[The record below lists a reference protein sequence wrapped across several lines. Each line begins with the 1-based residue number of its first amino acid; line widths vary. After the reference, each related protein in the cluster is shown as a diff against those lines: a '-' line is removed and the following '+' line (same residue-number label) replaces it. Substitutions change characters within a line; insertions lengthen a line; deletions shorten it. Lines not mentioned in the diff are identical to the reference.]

1 MTKIVKFS
9 EAEVA
14 EPSDFDDISAYARAG
29 DEAITS
35 GAIGYPHHWAD
46 YTVSNANAIEATI
59 SVGSLFVGGLVYR
72 NDDPIVVNLQVHLPL
87 VTGDRRYVALLLR
100 GEEEVTTGQRLVETD
115 ADTGETVE
123 QSVPKTG
130 LRKVVCVVQQG
141 LSSPTPLKP
150 TVAADQCCL
159 AYVELSPTGIVAIEM
174 DNASRVKSLYE
185 IEGRLSLVEG
195 DVSNVRTRVST
206 IETDIA
212 NIASRL
218 GDIPSP
224 IIMRQIKRELGI
236 LRRTVA
242 LPDEARA
249 WWYDA
254 GLLQDAWDKA
264 HASWLARVR
273 EGIRFPWAAERD
285 AQLALID
292 ESSNAIRFSGR
303 LLLPAWTE
311 AARLEIDGDG
321 GSKNISQLVHT
332 VTTAVRRELSRTVT
346 EYGPTVTVC
355 ENNAEWSN
363 TSGLDVGALFTK
375 NGETWEVVGSDNGAN
390 YGVGHVLRYVR
401 KLTVRTVTETYW
413 DKVTENFGVNGSI
426 YGQTWLCAQPMI
438 VTSIDLKFT
447 RVASTGDVHLFLCE
461 CSESGEPQFD
471 RVLAK
476 TTLAA
481 GDLATGWVRF
491 SITPRFLESGK
502 RYAWFT
508 VTTGNHALETVS
520 GNKFAQGSLFWCTD
534 GAWAQGDPLV
544 DFAMRLNAASFAS
557 SRTVVEF
564 QPLTLEN
571 GMTEIRLLTA
581 GWAPGG
587 TALVWEVKP
596 SDSETWQPLTLD
608 SAAASTALNGVPALV
623 QLRAVF
629 TGTTDLQPA
638 LVLDAYAR
646 GMTFRPRGDM
656 VAVSKE
662 QAFGLSTTH
671 VQLEA
676 VLDQYDA
683 AKHTAAPKLVI
694 GGTVVTP
701 TTLTITPDLVNP
713 KKRTLLANFM
723 LGAATTSA
731 RARIDM
737 TTTEVTDLPFVQN
750 IALYAL

>member
-14 EPSDFDDISAYARAG
+14 EPSDFDAISAYARAG
-29 DEAITS
+29 DEALAS
-35 GAIGYPHHWAD
+35 GAIAYPHHWAD
-46 YTVSNANAIEATI
+46 HTVSNANAVEVTI
-59 SVGSLFVGGLVYR
+59 NSGSLFAGGLIYR
-72 NDDPIVVNLQVHLPL
+72 NDDPIIVNLQVHLPL

-100 GEEEVTTGQRLVETD
+100 GEEEIIGGQRLVETD

-130 LRKVVCVVQQG
+130 IRKIVCVVQQG
-141 LSSPTPLKP
+141 LPSPTPLKP

-174 DNASRVKSLYE
+174 NNASRVKSLFE
-185 IEGRLSLVEG
+185 IDGRLSLVEG
-195 DVSNVRTRVST
+195 DVSNLRTRVST

-224 IIMRQIKRELGI
+224 AIIRQMKRDLSI

-242 LPDEARA
+242 MPDEARA
-249 WWYDA
+249 YWYDA

-264 HASWLARVR
+264 NASWLARVR

-292 ESSNAIRFSGR
+292 ESSNAIRFFGR
-303 LLLPAWTE
+303 LLLPSWTE
-311 AARLEIDGDG
+311 VTRLAIDGDG

-346 EYGPTVTVC
+346 EYGPTVSVC

-363 TSGLDVGALFTK
+363 TAGLDVGELFTK
-375 NGETWEVVGSDNGAN
+375 NGETWTVVSIGDS
-390 YGVGHVLRYVR
+390 YGRGHTFRSVA
-401 KLTVRTVTETYW
+401 KLIQRTVTDVYW
-413 DKVTENFGVNGSI
+413 DHVTESFGVNGSV
-426 YGQTWLCAQPMI
+426 YGQTWLCAQPM
-438 VTSIDLKFT
+438 VLTSVDIKFT
-447 RVASTGDVHLFLCE
+447 RVASTGDVHMFLCE
-461 CSESGEPQFD
+461 CSESGEPQFNK
-471 RVLAK
+471 VLAK
-476 TTLAA
+476 TTLTAA
-481 GDLATGWVRF
+481 DLATGWVRF
-491 SITPRFLESGK
+491 SITPRVLESGK

-520 GNKFAQGSLFWCTD
+520 GNKFAQGSLFWATD

-557 SRTVVEF
+557 ARTVVEF

-596 SDSETWQPLTLD
+596 SDSDTWQPLTLD
-608 SAAASTALNGVPALV
+608 SAAASTALNGLPALV

-656 VAVSKE
+656 TAVSKDH
-662 QAFGLSTTH
+662 AFGVSTTT
-671 VQLEA
+671 VQLEI

-694 GGTVVTP
+694 GGTVLTP
-701 TTLTITPDLVNP
+701 TTLTITPDLVAG
-713 KKRTLLANFM
+713 KKRTLLANFV
-723 LGAATTSA
+723 LGTATTAA